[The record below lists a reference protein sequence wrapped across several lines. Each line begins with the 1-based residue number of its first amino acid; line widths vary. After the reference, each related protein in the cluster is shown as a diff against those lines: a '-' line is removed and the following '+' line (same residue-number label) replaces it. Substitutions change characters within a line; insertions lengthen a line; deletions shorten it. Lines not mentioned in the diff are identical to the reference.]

1 MDEKSPLCGMTFVS
15 KVHTHTP
22 HYARILKTNLS
33 IQSLWC
39 TTLPVMQWC
48 LTSCQERAAEQHAT
62 YLCNAELGAHSSIGV
77 CVCRTLVVAF
87 HALINMFD
95 FFRLPSIWDW

>member
-15 KVHTHTP
+15 KVHTHAALREDLRNKCVHSESAV
-22 HYARILKTNLS
+22 HYIPLMLR
-33 IQSLWC
+33 
-39 TTLPVMQWC
+39 C

-77 CVCRTLVVAF
+77 CAHNSCGGFLC
-87 HALINMFD
+87 FD
-95 FFRLPSIWDW
+95 